1 MKNFLNY
8 ACVFAAVLSMAS
20 CQKNEVLTED
30 DYVTATFT
38 IEAPAELSTKAIGDG
53 TTAKNLVFAVY
64 PYDSRLTDDQ
74 NDLAEELTDLRKGDW
89 TANGL
94 GDKQPVTFTTG
105 ADGRPTATV
114 KVTLLRGK
122 EYQFVCWAQCKD
134 VTCYDFADMKNIK
147 VDYAG
152 AVSQDETRDAF
163 YAWTPTKDDQG
174 NVIKVSQ
181 GFKQTIILRRPFAQV
196 NVGATDMEAAK
207 SAGLDITKIQSKMTV
222 VNVATTLNTF
232 TGATSGSTTAD
243 FSIKQAVSPTE
254 DLTINASGY
263 ENQSF
268 GWLAMNYVLP
278 SESNTNIVFF
288 LYDENS
294 EELCS
299 YEVTNEKLQQNFRTH
314 LLGEVLTTEGT
325 ITVVIEPAFLNDD
338 KVVAIQ

>member
-64 PYDSRLTDDQ
+64 PYEIGASVDANLNVQ
-74 NDLAEELTDLRKGDW
+74 ELSDLRQGDW
-89 TANGL
+89 NDA
-94 GDKQPVTFTTG
+94 DSKEIIFVTDPTTNL
-105 ADGRPTATV
+105 PTATV
-114 KVTLLRGK
+114 KVTLVRGRA
-122 EYQFVCWAQCKD
+122 YRFVCWAQSKTA
-134 VTCYDFADMKNIK
+134 TCYDFSDMKNIK
-147 VDYAG
+147 VDYTG
-152 AVSQDETRDAF
+152 AVSQDENRDAF
-163 YAWTPTKDDQG
+163 YASLPTMDDNG
-174 NVIKVSQ
+174 KEVKVSQ
-181 GFKQTIILRRPFAQV
+181 GFSQTITLKRPFTQV

-222 VNVATTLNTF
+222 YNVATTLNTF
-232 TGATSGSTTAD
+232 TGATSGSTKAE

-254 DLTINASGY
+254 DLTINATGY

-278 SESNTNIVFF
+278 SDATTNINFS

-299 YEVTNEKLQQNFRTH
+299 YEVTNETLQQNYRTH

-325 ITVVIEPAFLNDD
+325 ITVVIEKRFDNEE
-338 KVVAIQ
+338 VVDIQ